1 MSRILLYTSPAR
13 GHLFPMTAL
22 ALELKR
28 RGHAVA
34 VRTLAADVDLVRAQ
48 GLTAAAVDPRIEAIA
63 GDDWQATNP
72 RDALKSAVRM
82 FTARAP
88 LDGADLGA
96 AIEQEQP
103 DALVVDVNAW
113 GAMTEA
119 EAWGGP
125 WAAFFPYPMPLDSV
139 DAPPFGPGLRP
150 ARTIL
155 GRTRDRLL
163 RPIVVGAMEKL
174 FVPGMNELR
183 SSRGLRPLAGVNDLF
198 GAPPLTVYTTAEPF
212 EYHRRDL
219 PAGVVMVGP
228 LEWEPPVTA
237 PPWLDEVDRPLVLV
251 TTSTDYQ
258 ADTALVRAALEG
270 LADSDVHVVATLP
283 SDDPATLA
291 IPANAHVERFVP
303 HSLVLDRAVCAITHG
318 GMGGTQKALG
328 RGVPVVA
335 VPFGRDQSEVAR
347 RVEVAGAGV
356 RLPAR
361 RLRADRLR
369 EAVREARTRTAG
381 AERIAAAFRKA
392 GGASAAADAVEQRL
406 LHRAGAG
413 RSFDG

>member
-1 MSRILLYTSPAR
+1 MSRILVYTSPAR

-22 ALELKR
+22 ALELR
-28 RGHAVA
+28 GRGHEVA
-34 VRTLAADVDLVRAQ
+34 VRTLASDVDLVRAQ
-48 GLTAAAVDPRIEAIA
+48 GLDAAPVDPRVEAIA
-63 GDDWQATNP
+63 GDDWKVTDP
-72 RDALKSAVRM
+72 RAALKAAVRM

-88 LDGADLGA
+88 FDGADLRA
-96 AIEQEQP
+96 AIEQERP

-113 GAMTEA
+113 GALTEA

-150 ARTIL
+150 ARTVL

-163 RPIVVGAMEKL
+163 RPVVVGTMERL

-183 SSRGLRPLAGVNDLF
+183 AAHGLRPLTGVNDLF
-198 GAPPLTVYTTAEPF
+198 GAPPLTIYTTAEPF

-228 LEWEPPVTA
+228 MEWEPPMAA
-237 PPWLDEVDRPLVLV
+237 PAWLGEVDRPLVLV

-258 ADTALVRAALEG
+258 ADTALVRTALEA
-270 LADSDVHVVATLP
+270 LAGADVHVVATLP
-283 SDDPATLA
+283 SDDPAGLTV
-291 IPANAHVERFVP
+291 PANAHVERFVP
-303 HSLVLDRAVCAITHG
+303 HSLVLDRAVCAVTHG
-318 GMGGTQKALG
+318 GMGGTQKALA

-369 EAVREARTRTAG
+369 AAVGRARTCTVG
-381 AERIAAAFRKA
+381 AERVAAGFREA
-392 GGASAAADAVEQRL
+392 GGAVAAADAVERQL
-406 LHRAGAG
+406 LPRATTRGSG
-413 RSFDG
+413 